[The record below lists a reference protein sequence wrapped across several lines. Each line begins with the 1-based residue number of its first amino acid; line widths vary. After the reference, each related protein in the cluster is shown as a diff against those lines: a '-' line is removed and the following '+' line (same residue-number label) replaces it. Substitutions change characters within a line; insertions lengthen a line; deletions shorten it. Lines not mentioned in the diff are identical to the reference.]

1 MMRNLCMVIIV
12 SSVLCIPSLA
22 HAAGC
27 NITLSGGFVF
37 GNYDPYN
44 GSPTN
49 STATNLISVSC
60 NGNGTA
66 TVDLNTGSS
75 GTYFPRSMISGT
87 DTLTYNLYTTAS
99 LTSVWGD
106 GTGGTVDQSFAYH
119 GSTSA
124 SYSVYGQIPAQQNVN
139 TGSYTD
145 TITITVTF

>member
-1 MMRNLCMVIIV
+1 MIRNLCMVIIII
-12 SSVLCIPSLA
+12 SVLCIPILV
-22 HAAGC
+22 HATTC

-44 GSPTN
+44 AAPTN
-49 STATNLISVSC
+49 TTATNLISVSC

-66 TVDLNTGSS
+66 TIDLSTGSS
-75 GTYFPRSMISGT
+75 STYFPRSMISGT

-106 GTGGTVDQSFAYH
+106 GTGGTVDQNFAYH
-119 GSTSA
+119 GGTSA
-124 SYSVYGQIPAQQNVN
+124 SYSVYGQIPALQNVN
-139 TGSYTD
+139 PGSYTD